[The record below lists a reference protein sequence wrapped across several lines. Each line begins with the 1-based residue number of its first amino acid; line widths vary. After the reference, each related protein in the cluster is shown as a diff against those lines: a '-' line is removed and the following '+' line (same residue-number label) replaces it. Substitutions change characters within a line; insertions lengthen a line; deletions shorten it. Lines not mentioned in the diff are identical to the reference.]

1 MEKIA
6 ENFKIFQKF
15 GVSRQTLDK
24 IQVPEADYVK
34 IYSLKNILINFHIFF
49 IL

>member
-24 IQVPEADYVK
+24 IQVPDYVK